1 MWLLAT
7 QLSELKCMRIGQ
19 DSCCSSGDNGFHP
32 AQLLVDWALD
42 LGSLRSWYC
51 PHNPVSLDCAGAV
64 PLLSFVH
71 LCGPAVGVGKWLSQL
86 ESERVGQLLPFN
98 ARCFTSCSRICLKPL
113 AWTQLE

>member
-7 QLSELKCMRIGQ
+7 QLSELKCVRIGQ

-42 LGSLRSWYC
+42 LGSLRSWHC

>member
-7 QLSELKCMRIGQ
+7 QLSELKCVRIGQ

-51 PHNPVSLDCAGAV
+51 PHNPVNFDCAAAECLFTFV
-64 PLLSFVH
+64 VQPLV
-71 LCGPAVGVGKWLSQL
+71 L
-86 ESERVGQLLPFN
+86 ES
-98 ARCFTSCSRICLKPL
+98 C
-113 AWTQLE
+113 